1 MRNNKTTGNVDRIAI
16 VGVACRFPG
25 GIVSLEDFWQV
36 LSEGRDAV
44 TEIGPER
51 FGVDF
56 YRHPDRR
63 QPGKSYA
70 FAAGVLDD
78 VDRFDADFFGISPRE
93 AEQMDPQQ
101 RLLLELT
108 WEALENGGQVPEKLA
123 GSDCAVYVGIAS
135 TDYAY
140 RRIDDLSSMDAYTMT
155 GSTASIA
162 SNRISYLFDFRGPS
176 VSVDTACSSSLVAL
190 HHACQAI
197 RNGDAGM
204 AIAGGVN
211 MLLHPFAFVGF
222 SKASMLSP
230 RGRCRT
236 FDAGGDGYVRSEG
249 AAVLFL
255 KPLEQ
260 AEADGDPIHGV
271 IVASGIN
278 ADGRTNGMTVPGH
291 EQQGRLLR
299 SIYHRSG
306 VDAER
311 LVYLEAHGTGTAVGD
326 PIETRA
332 IGEVLGQM
340 RPAGKPLP
348 IGSVKTNLG
357 HMETAAGMAGLLKGM
372 LVLRHASIPP
382 TLHVQNLNPAIDFDG
397 YNLEVVTQLTPLP
410 DMEKPRLAGVNS
422 FGFGGANAHV
432 LIEEYRPTRS
442 LMPQPGAWGVTQA
455 EKTVLHADVLPL
467 PPLLLSARGD
477 EALRDMALR
486 YARRLE
492 TVTEPQGYY
501 DLAWS
506 ARHHRQHL
514 SHALAVQAESVP
526 AIAETLRAFAAGDPL
541 PKVDAAR
548 LYQAEKREQG
558 AKLVLVFSG
567 NGSQWQ
573 GMGQVLLAHSEVF
586 RTAVQAVDQLLS
598 RWSPVSLL
606 AEFQRPAAES
616 CLEQTEIA
624 QPLLFAFQVGAVRVL
639 ESLGVRY
646 QAVTGHSVGE
656 VAAAWASGALSL
668 EQAAWVIHER
678 SKAQGQT
685 RGQGRMAAVGLGRD
699 AVRQLLAELGLA
711 SVVEIAGYNSP
722 DAVTVSAPLAD
733 LETLG
738 VALKAQGRFF
748 RILDLDYA
756 FHSHRMDPVK
766 QGLLDALRTLE
777 PQAQERGITFVST
790 VYGRETAASRL
801 GADYWWDNIREP
813 VAFHAALDYLIGA
826 DFRVFLEVGPHPILR
841 SYVQAC
847 LQARDVSGQVTGLDK
862 RGGETPDCLQ
872 RAGFG
877 LLLQG
882 VSSDWSV
889 HFPQPGRYVALPHY
903 PWQKERHWYPL
914 TSEGYD
920 LVNRRRVH
928 PLLGYP
934 LHDAEAAW
942 ENTLDTATLPWLAGH
957 VVDGAVVFPA
967 AAYVEMALAASAL
980 WHGTDTHVLE
990 HFEIRAPVMLDE
1002 GQTRTLRFL
1011 LEPADGRFRIVSRVR
1026 LSEDAW
1032 TEHVVGR
1039 ITGQVWKDRADV
1051 RLPDTAELMAQAR
1064 EVLEGEEH
1072 YRLAASV
1079 GLGYRDGFRG
1089 VQRVWADP
1097 ADQVLADITC
1107 PASLQADA
1115 GQYLLHPALLDAG
1128 FQLLVDIFRT
1138 SIRAGQLAAMI
1149 PVRIGKLN
1157 LFRPHGGI
1165 ARIQARLR
1173 HQGPRSVVADF
1184 LVLDGDGQLVAE
1196 LEATRF
1202 KGVRFARQQHALP
1215 GLYEFVPRL
1224 QPLLLPGTPAP
1235 EMPVD
1240 LLAQAVQTVLQQRE
1254 DLLQRARH
1262 NTQVVPLFDVLAAC
1276 YAWQAI
1282 QALCGERCHAIDPVA
1297 LMQQH
1302 GIAAEYRPLVERLFR
1317 LLAEDGL
1324 AQQHG
1329 GLWSLATDADQ
1340 PAARD
1345 VWLAILGGAPA
1356 YLPELVLLGR
1366 CGEHLLQV
1374 LSGELECDALLEP
1387 AKSSTHEHWQ
1397 DSAPTFRAVNLGLAE
1412 VLVQLVQDW
1421 PDNRRLRI
1429 LELGGDGTL
1438 THALLPVLPTAYCD
1452 YVFASAQPELLEALQ
1467 AEFDEY
1473 ACFSTALLEA
1483 DFRGEGYEAL
1493 REQPFDVL
1501 LSGDALQVWNDAV
1514 SGLMRLKHLLKP
1526 QGLLAMANAA
1536 DSRLF
1541 DLTQGLRPQWWVALE
1556 NADDEATG
1564 KAWVSRLFS
1573 PDEWRSQ
1580 LAQSGFTAVEH
1591 VFEPQDTFHGSA
1603 FLTLALAD
1611 TVVPAMLEQG
1621 SVVSA
1626 GPDAAPDG
1634 AVSTEVRQTQGWLI
1648 LADGSG
1654 YSRRLAERLQAAL
1667 QARDMACELAFGL
1680 EGLRLERFAEIV
1692 QLSGLPEPGVETR
1705 TGTLQH
1711 LQENGP
1717 TLTLALVQQLDRLG
1731 ISPRLW
1737 LVTLGATG
1745 LDGGAVELSQAPL
1758 WGLGRVLMNEH
1769 PDLDCHLLDLQPALS
1784 EAQAAQLLWQEFC
1797 HGDGETEVLLGV
1809 QRRQVLRM
1817 RRVGGLTQTPDDERP
1832 QVTLDFTA
1840 PGPLKNLYWRAL
1852 PGQDLQP
1859 DEVEILPLAAGLNFR
1874 DVMYAMGLLSD
1885 EAVENGFAGAALGME
1900 LSGAVMRVGA
1910 AVRDF
1915 QPGDAVIGFAPACFS
1930 TRVITRT
1937 TAVAHR
1943 PVAWTDEEAATVP
1956 TTFFTVYYALQQ
1968 LAQLQPGERILIHGA
1983 SGGVGLAA
1991 IQFARYVGAEIFA
2004 TAGTD
2009 EKRDFVRLMGADHVL
2024 DSRSLHF
2031 AEDILHITAGEGVD
2045 VVLNSISGEAIN
2057 KNLDILRPFGRF
2069 LELGKRDFYEN
2080 SRIGL
2085 RPFRNNI
2092 SYFGIDADQLLIE
2105 RPDMAGRLFRDMMQ
2119 LFADGVLRPLPH
2131 RVFPASRIR
2140 EAFRYVQQSRQ
2151 VGKVIVSFKGAGLRP
2166 TFAEPVRQS
2175 LALASQGTYLVTGG
2189 LSGFGLRTA
2198 QWLAD
2203 KGAKTLVLLSRSG
2216 LSRLEAHKAV
2226 NELRARGVRVEV
2238 FACDVADP
2246 SALAAVFAEVQAS
2259 LPPMRGIVHAAM
2271 VLEDAI
2277 LRNMT
2282 PDSFRRVLA
2291 PKLVGGWNL
2300 HELSRGLPLDF
2311 FVLYSSI
2318 TTFIGNPGQ
2327 ANYVA
2332 ANMALESLVRL
2343 RRQEGLPASFAA
2355 WGPLDDTGYLA
2366 RNREVRDA
2374 LQARLGGEA
2383 LTSTRALEVLEK
2395 LILSGHP
2402 GLAVID
2408 MDWSVVQRVMPAAR
2422 SPKYADLRR
2431 LLRGG
2436 DEHDQAEDIQTLI
2449 TGLAPEQVHALVT
2462 DLLIAE
2468 VGEILRLPREKLSA
2482 DKSVF
2487 DLGMDSLMGMELVM
2501 AIEERFGVRLPV
2513 MALTEGATIHRI
2525 AEKISAGLLSG
2536 SEAAAT
2542 GSVQQSV
2549 ADVARRHGT
2558 ALSEEQLAR
2567 LAASVDV
2574 DEAANAGPVTLPA
2587 VRQG

>member
-1 MRNNKTTGNVDRIAI
+1 MRNNKTTGNVDKIAI

-25 GIVSLEDFWQV
+25 GIVSLDDFWRV
-36 LSEGRDAV
+36 LSEGRDVV
-44 TEIGPER
+44 TEIGPDR

-70 FAAGVLDD
+70 FAAGVLDE
-78 VDRFDADFFGISPRE
+78 VDRFDAAFFGISPRE

-108 WEALENGGQVPEKLA
+108 WEALENGGQVPERLA
-123 GSDCAVYVGIAS
+123 GSDCAVYVAIAG

-176 VSVDTACSSSLVAL
+176 VSVDTACSSSLVAV

-197 RNGDAGM
+197 RSGEAGM
-204 AIAGGVN
+204 AVAGGVN
-211 MLLHPFAFVGF
+211 VLLHPFAFVGF

-230 RGRCRT
+230 NGRCRT
-236 FDAGGDGYVRSEG
+236 FDADGDGYVRSEG

-255 KPLEQ
+255 KPLAQ

-278 ADGRTNGMTVPGH
+278 ADGRTNGMTVPGC

-299 SIYHRSG
+299 SIYHHPE
-306 VDAER
+306 VDAAR

-332 IGEVLGQM
+332 IGEALGQA
-340 RPAGKPLP
+340 RPEGRPLP

-357 HMETAAGMAGLLKGM
+357 HMETAAGMAGLLKSM

-382 TLHVQNLNPAIDFDG
+382 TLHVQHLNPAIDFAAH
-397 YNLEVVTQLTPLP
+397 NLKVITRLTPLP
-410 DMEKPRLAGVNS
+410 DTGLPRLVGVNS

-432 LIEEYRPTRS
+432 LLEEY
-442 LMPQPGAWGVTQA
+442 QPAFDAVSGPVAALPEA
-455 EKTVLHADVLPL
+455 EVEAAADSL
-467 PPLLLSARGD
+467 PPLLLSARGGA
-477 EALRDMALR
+477 ALQAMAGA
-486 YARRLE
+486 YAARLE
-492 TVTEPQGYY
+492 EMGGPQAFH

-506 ARHHRQHL
+506 ALHYRQHL
-514 SHALAVQAESVP
+514 SHALLVQAPSVG
-526 AIAETLRAFAAGDPL
+526 AAAAALQAFAAGDDEP
-541 PKVDAAR
+541 VSGTGAGDAC
-548 LYQAEKREQG
+548 LYQAEYRGQAE
-558 AKLVLVFSG
+558 KLALVFSG

-573 GMGQVLLAHSEVF
+573 GMGQVLLEHSPVF
-586 RTAVQAVDQLLS
+586 RAAVEEVERLLS
-598 RWSPVSLL
+598 RWSTVSLL
-606 AEFQRPAAES
+606 DGFRREATKSQ
-616 CLEQTEIA
+616 LDQTEIA

-668 EQAAWVIHER
+668 EQAVRVIHER
-678 SKAQGQT
+678 SKAQGRT

-699 AVRQLLAELGLA
+699 AMCQKLAELGLEQ
-711 SVVEIAGYNSP
+711 VVEMAGYNSP
-722 DAVTVSAPLAD
+722 DAVTVSAQLAD

-738 VALKAQGRFF
+738 AALRAQGSFF

-756 FHSHRMDPVK
+756 FHSHWMDPVR
-766 QGLLDALRTLE
+766 QALLEALQTLE
-777 PQAQERGITFVST
+777 PQAHERGVAFVST
-790 VYGRETAASRL
+790 VYGREVAASRL

-813 VAFHAALDYLIGA
+813 VAFHAALDGLIRDG
-826 DFRVFLEVGPHPILR
+826 FRVFLEVGPHPILR

-847 LQARDVSGQVTGLDK
+847 LRAHDVNGQVMGLDK

-872 RAGFG
+872 RAGFE

-882 VSSDWSV
+882 VQADWSV
-889 HFPQPGRYVALPHY
+889 HFPQPGRYVALPNY
-903 PWQKERHWYPL
+903 PWQRERHWYPL

-942 ENTLDTATLPWLAGH
+942 ENQLDTATLPWLAGH
-957 VVDGAVVFPA
+957 VVDGAAVFPA

-1011 LEPADGRFRIVSRVR
+1011 LEPADGRFRIVSRIR
-1026 LSEDAW
+1026 LGDGVW

-1039 ITGQVWKDRADV
+1039 ITGQVWKDRSSV
-1051 RLPDTAELMAQAR
+1051 VLPDAGALMAQAQ
-1064 EVLEGEEH
+1064 EVLDGEVH
-1072 YRLAASV
+1072 YRLAESV
-1079 GLGYRDGFRG
+1079 GLEYRDAFRG
-1089 VQRVWADP
+1089 VQQVWAGP
-1097 ADQVLADITC
+1097 AEALADIVC
-1107 PASLQADA
+1107 PAGLQDGS
-1115 GQYLLHPALLDAG
+1115 GQYLLPPALLDAG

-1149 PVRIGKLN
+1149 PVRIGRLS
-1157 LFRPHGGI
+1157 LFQPQGGI
-1165 ARIQARLR
+1165 ARIHARLCR
-1173 HQGPRSVVADF
+1173 QGPRSVVADF
-1184 LVLDGDGQLVAE
+1184 LVLDGDGQLLAE
-1196 LEATRF
+1196 LQDVRF
-1202 KGVRFARQQHALP
+1202 KGVQFARQQQSLP
-1215 GLYEFVPRL
+1215 GLYTFAPRL
-1224 QPLLLPGTPAP
+1224 QPLLLPGSSAP
-1235 EMPVD
+1235 EMPVAM
-1240 LLAQAVQTVLQQRE
+1240 LAQAVQALQRQRE
-1254 DLLQRARH
+1254 DLLQRERH
-1262 NTQVVPLFDVLAAC
+1262 NTQVLPLFDVLAAS
-1276 YAWQAI
+1276 YAWQTV
-1282 QALCGERCHAIDPVA
+1282 QALCDGDHKAIDPTA
-1297 LMQQH
+1297 LMQRH
-1302 GIAAEYRPLVERLFR
+1302 GIAQAYQPLLERLFR

-1324 AQQHG
+1324 AWQHD
-1329 GLWSLATDADQ
+1329 GLWSLAPDADP

-1356 YLPELVLLGR
+1356 HLPELVLLGR
-1366 CGEHLLQV
+1366 CGEHLQAV
-1374 LSGELECDALLEP
+1374 LSGRLDCEALLAP
-1387 AKSSTHEHWQ
+1387 AKSSMHEHWQ

-1412 VLVQLVQDW
+1412 VLVQLVQGW
-1421 PDNRRLRI
+1421 PDNRRLRL

-1438 THALLPVLPTAYCD
+1438 THALLPVLPAEQCD
-1452 YVFASAQPELLEALQ
+1452 YVFAGSRPELLETLQ
-1467 AEFDEY
+1467 TEFEEY
-1473 ACFSTALLEA
+1473 AGFSTASLEA

-1493 REQPFDVL
+1493 LEQPFDVL
-1501 LSGDALQVWNDAV
+1501 LSGDALHVWEDAA
-1514 SGLMRLKHLLKP
+1514 SALRRLKRLLKP
-1526 QGLLAMANAA
+1526 QGLLVMANTA
-1536 DSRLF
+1536 DNRLF

-1556 NADDEATG
+1556 GAGDTG
-1564 KAWVSRLFS
+1564 REWVSRLFS
-1573 PDEWRSQ
+1573 PDEWRNLLLQ
-1580 LAQSGFTAVEH
+1580 AGFAGVEH
-1591 VFEPQDTFHGSA
+1591 VFEPRDAFHRGA

-1611 TVVPAMLEQG
+1611 AAAVPEPDVAMHSEALQ
-1621 SVVSA
+1621 A
-1626 GPDAAPDG
+1626 
-1634 AVSTEVRQTQGWLI
+1634 RGWLI
-1648 LADGSG
+1648 LTDGSG
-1654 YSRRLAERLQAAL
+1654 GYADRLAGQLQAAL
-1667 QARDMACELAFGL
+1667 QVRDLPCERASRL
-1680 EGLRLERFAEIV
+1680 EGLDLNGFSQVV
-1692 QLSGLPEPGVETR
+1692 QLTGLAEPGAE
-1705 TGTLQH
+1705 GSAADTLPDSSPA
-1711 LQENGP
+1711 L
-1717 TLTLALVQQLDRLG
+1717 TLTLALVQALDRQG
-1731 ISPRLW
+1731 VSARLW
-1737 LVTLGATG
+1737 LVTQGATG
-1745 LDGGAVELSQAPL
+1745 FGEGLVQPAQAPL

-1769 PDLDCHLLDLQPALS
+1769 PDLDCHLLDL
-1784 EAQAAQLLWQEFC
+1784 EAGLVPEQAVSLLLQEFRYS
-1797 HGDGETEVLLGV
+1797 DGENEVLLGAEH
-1809 QRRQVLRM
+1809 RQVLRM
-1817 RRVGGLTQTPDDERP
+1817 RRVAGLTLASKDDTPP
-1832 QVTLDFTA
+1832 PVVLDFTT

-1852 PGQDLQP
+1852 PLQP
-1859 DEVEILPLAAGLNFR
+1859 LQPGEVEILPLAAGLNFR

-1900 LSGAVMRVGA
+1900 LSGTIVRTGP

-1915 QPGDAVIGFAPACFS
+1915 RPGDAVIGFAPACFS

-1943 PVAWTDEEAATVP
+1943 PAAWTDEEAATVP
-1956 TTFFTVYYALQQ
+1956 TAFFTVYYALHQ
-1968 LAQLQPGERILIHGA
+1968 LARLQAGERILIHGA

-2004 TAGTD
+2004 AAGTD

-2024 DSRSLHF
+2024 DSRSLRF
-2031 AEDILHITAGEGVD
+2031 AEDILRITGGEGVD
-2045 VVLNSISGEAIN
+2045 VVLNSVSGEAIS

-2105 RPDMAGRLFRDMMQ
+2105 RPDLAGRLFRDMMQ

-2151 VGKVIVSFKGAGLRP
+2151 IGKVIVSFKEAGLRP
-2166 TFAEPVRQS
+2166 TFAESVHQTLTLEP
-2175 LALASQGTYLVTGG
+2175 QGSYLVTGG

-2198 QWLAD
+2198 RWLAD
-2203 KGAKTLVLLSRSG
+2203 RGAGTLVLLSRGG
-2216 LSRLEAHKAV
+2216 LSTLEAHKAV
-2226 NELRARGVRVEV
+2226 SELKARGVRVEV
-2238 FACDVADP
+2238 FACDVADQA
-2246 SALAAVFAEVQAS
+2246 ALAAVFARVQAS
-2259 LPPMRGIVHAAM
+2259 LPPLRGIVHAAM

-2277 LRNMT
+2277 LRNME
-2282 PDSFRRVLA
+2282 PDSFQRVLA
-2291 PKLVGGWNL
+2291 PKLQGGWNL
-2300 HELSRGLPLDF
+2300 HLLSRGLALDF
-2311 FVLYSSI
+2311 FVLYSSV
-2318 TTFIGNPGQ
+2318 TTFLGNPGQ

-2332 ANMALESLVRL
+2332 ANIALESLVRL
-2343 RRQEGLPASFAA
+2343 RRQEGLAAAFAA

-2366 RNREVRDA
+2366 RNSEIRDA
-2374 LQARLGGEA
+2374 LQGRLGGHA
-2383 LTSTRALEVLEK
+2383 LTSARALAVLEQ

-2402 GLAVID
+2402 GLAVVD
-2408 MDWSVVQRVMPAAR
+2408 LDWQVVQRVMPAAR
-2422 SPKYADLRR
+2422 APKYAELRR
-2431 LLRGG
+2431 LVRGG
-2436 DEHDQAEDIQTLI
+2436 DDGDQGEDIQTLI
-2449 TGLAPEQVHALVT
+2449 AGLAPEQVHALVT
-2462 DLLIAE
+2462 DMLIAE
-2468 VGEILRLPREKLSA
+2468 VGEILRLPREKLSP

-2513 MALTEGATIHRI
+2513 MALTEGATVHRI
-2525 AEKISAGLLSG
+2525 AEKISAGLLQG
-2536 SEAAAT
+2536 SEAVAA
-2542 GSVQQSV
+2542 GSTHQSV
-2549 ADVARRHGT
+2549 AEVARKHGT
-2558 ALSEEQLAR
+2558 ELSEEQLAR
-2567 LAASVDV
+2567 LAVSVE
-2574 DEAANAGPVTLPA
+2574 EAANSGPVELPA